1 MISPAVL
8 LYLPEPSATV
18 IGLSKL
24 NARYFK
30 CLKPVND
37 WSLDFV
43 LVKLGEEKPMA
54 QSDHDWGFSR
64 NVNLEVNLDRGNYII
79 YVCVHFIRLL
89 TFYLLRK
96 YYW

>member
-18 IGLSKL
+18 IGLSQL

-37 WSLDFV
+37 WSLDFA

-54 QSDHDWGFSR
+54 QSNHDWGFSR
-64 NVNLEVNLDRGNYII
+64 NVNLEVTGGII
-79 YVCVHFIRLL
+79 SSM
-89 TFYLLRK
+89 
-96 YYW
+96 